1 MSKIVVWLIK
11 NIWQK
16 RLSEKYKNKYHVM
29 CRFYPTC
36 SEYAVLALNEY
47 GLFKGLSLARLRIKR
62 CTIDNTESCYDL
74 P

>member
-1 MSKIVVWLIK
+1 MSKIIVWLIK

-16 RLSEKYKNKYHVM
+16 RLSEKYKKKYHVM

-36 SEYAVLALNEY
+36 SEYSILAIEKY
-47 GLFKGLSLARLRIKR
+47 GLVKGIIKSIKR
-62 CTIDNTESCYDL
+62 ITRCKIENTDTCYDC

>member
-16 RLSEKYKNKYHVM
+16 RLSEKYKRKYHVM

-36 SEYAVLALNEY
+36 SEYSVLAIEKY
-47 GLFKGLSLARLRIKR
+47 GLIKGIYKSLGRVNR
-62 CTIDNTESCYDL
+62 CKVDNTDSCYDI

>member
-1 MSKIVVWLIK
+1 MSKIAIWLIR

-16 RLSEKYKNKYHVM
+16 RLSEKYKKKHHVI

-36 SEYAVLALNEY
+36 SEYSILAIQKY
-47 GLFKGLSLARLRIKR
+47 GLIKGIDKSIDRVRR
-62 CTIDNTESCYDL
+62 CRVDNTDSCYNY